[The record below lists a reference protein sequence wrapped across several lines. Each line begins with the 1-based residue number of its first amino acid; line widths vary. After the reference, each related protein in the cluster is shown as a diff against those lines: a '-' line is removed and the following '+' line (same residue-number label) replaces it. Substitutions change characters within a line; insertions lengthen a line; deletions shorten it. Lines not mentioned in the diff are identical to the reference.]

1 MHPLQT
7 DITQLSDNDIEEKI
21 RDLTKKYFSSL
32 RFSPGVSTQVLMLL
46 EDYKAE
52 QQNREFKRTEMSKT
66 DLGKD
71 FDDLINIG

>member
-1 MHPLQT
+1 MHPLQI
-7 DITQLSDNDIEEKI
+7 DITKLSDNEIEEKI
-21 RDLTKKYFSSL
+21 RDLTKKYFSAL
-32 RFSPGVSTQVLMLL
+32 RLSPSASQQVLMLL

-52 QQNREFKRTEMSKT
+52 QQQREMTRTDNHKK